1 MADRVS
7 DHTPQSELAHRG
19 GEQLSGRLDRLEVG
33 VKRGV
38 MADQVHTAPMRTCV
52 GCRERDA
59 QSQLVR
65 AVRSLAP
72 QSGKTSLRLD
82 HEGTAPGR
90 GAWIHPA
97 SPCID
102 SALKRGGFARSFREP
117 VDPDAFVAE
126 LRARV
131 NPS

>member
-1 MADRVS
+1 M
-7 DHTPQSELAHRG
+7 
-19 GEQLSGRLDRLEVG
+19 G

-38 MADQVHTAPMRTCV
+38 MTDLVPEPPIRTCV
-52 GCRERDA
+52 GCRSRDA

-65 AVRSLAP
+65 AVRALTEQNSRTTL
-72 QSGKTSLRLD
+72 LLD
-82 HEGTAPGR
+82 SDGTALGR

-97 SPCID
+97 SSCID

-117 VDPDAFVAE
+117 VDPEPFIAE

-131 NPS
+131 DPS